1 MLHLRTALLVVLSGM
16 SVPACKGSRTAT
28 PPMPAIGSRAKISV
42 SVVGSLTAED
52 IDAIAALVKR
62 EDVDIIDIGQ
72 EGKGAEVVTGAF
84 RGDSAKGGWVYTLEK
99 ADRGWTI
106 TKRGRWTE

>member
-1 MLHLRTALLVVLSGM
+1 
-16 SVPACKGSRTAT
+16 
-28 PPMPAIGSRAKISV
+28 
-42 SVVGSLTAED
+42 
-52 IDAIAALVKR
+52 VKR

>member
-1 MLHLRTALLVVLSGM
+1 MALLVVLSGM

-28 PPMPAIGSRAKISV
+28 PPLPAIGSRTKSSV
-42 SVVGSLTAED
+42 RVVGDLTAED
-52 IDAIAALVKR
+52 IDAITALVKR
-62 EDVDIIDIGQ
+62 EDLNVIDIGQ
-72 EGKGAEVVTGAF
+72 KGKGAEVVTGPL
-84 RGDSAKGGWVYTLEK
+84 RGEGGKGGWVYTLER